1 MLFLKDEIGFHCA
14 FLSPYAQGMR
24 VSLILA
30 LAYPVFVLPLAADQL
45 TQQMTARL
53 ADEADAFQR
62 LAPKVLGTETLH
74 QKALKSPAKFHPRV
88 GGAARSAPQ
97 AEWREK
103 EIVSE
108 YAYASLGGDTQT
120 IHEVRK
126 VVSAD
131 GKPVEDARKAQQTL
145 AKIITSNDQERKL
158 QLLKAFEPY
167 GLTGEVTDFGQ
178 MILLFHPRSIGRFEF
193 RLEGLEILGKV
204 HTLVFHYNQIDG
216 AGAVTVFDASHK
228 DAARGVRA
236 EGRVWVVEDTY
247 LPVRISM
254 LSTSGELNSVRE
266 EATVDYELSRFGVLL
281 PAATLHRETIGGRL
295 VTENHFV
302 YSDFHKFGADSDI
315 SFEPAK

>member
-1 MLFLKDEIGFHCA
+1 
-14 FLSPYAQGMR
+14 MR
-24 VSLILA
+24 ALIVLVLA
-30 LAYPVFVLPLAADQL
+30 CPLWADQL
-45 TQQMTARL
+45 TQQVTARL

-74 QKALKSPAKFHPRV
+74 QKTRKPPPKFHVRV
-88 GGAARSAPQ
+88 GDAARAAPPV
-97 AEWREK
+97 EWRER

-126 VVSAD
+126 VVSAE
-131 GKPVEDARKAQQTL
+131 GKPVEDAKKAQQML

-167 GLTGEVTDFGQ
+167 GLSGEVTDFGQ
-178 MILLFHPRSIGRFEF
+178 LILLFHPRSIARYEF
-193 RLEGLEILGKV
+193 ALEGLETLGNV
-204 HTLVFHYNQIDG
+204 HTMVFRYKQIDG

-254 LSTSGELNSVRE
+254 LSTSGELNAVRE

-281 PAATLHRETIGGRL
+281 PSSTLHRETAGGRL

-302 YSDFHKFGADSDI
+302 YSDFHKFGADSEI
-315 SFEPAK
+315 QFEPEK